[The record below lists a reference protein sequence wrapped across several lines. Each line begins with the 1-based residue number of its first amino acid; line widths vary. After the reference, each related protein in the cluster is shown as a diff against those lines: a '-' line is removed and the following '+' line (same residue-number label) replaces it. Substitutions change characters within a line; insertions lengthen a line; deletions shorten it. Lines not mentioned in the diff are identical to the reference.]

1 MATKST
7 MSNQQLLIEMKRMI
21 TDIKNIVIDLNKRNK
36 LLSIEL
42 AKTKQQI
49 IELDNRIPVRKQGWL
64 GSGYW
69 EVKDGLSKSYENINN

>member
-7 MSNQQLLIEMKRMI
+7 ISNQQLLIEMKRMI

-49 IELDNRIPVRKQGWL
+49 IELDNRIPVRKQGLL
-64 GSGYW
+64 GGYW
-69 EVKDGLSKSYENINN
+69 ELGDNLSKSYENINN

>member
-49 IELDNRIPVRKQGWL
+49 IELDNRIPHRKQGLL
-64 GSGYW
+64 GGYW
-69 EVKDGLSKSYENINN
+69 SLEDGLSKSYENINN